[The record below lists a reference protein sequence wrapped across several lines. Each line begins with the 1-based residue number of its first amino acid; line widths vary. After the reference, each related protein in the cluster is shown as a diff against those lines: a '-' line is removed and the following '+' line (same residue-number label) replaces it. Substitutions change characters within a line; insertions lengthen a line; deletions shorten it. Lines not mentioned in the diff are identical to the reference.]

1 MAIAP
6 TVSIQ
11 RFWTEYKQDPTDASK
26 MVGVDKIAYGPVGM
40 LDKTLIVNE
49 VDRLYKKLQPL
60 EGSQDPAV
68 HQAHARWRAIEPAYR
83 AWKDGQEA
91 PLNGTPLSAW
101 NALTPEQ
108 ADVLK
113 RNGVKTVEEIS
124 LLTDVHISRFP
135 MPGLKDLIKQAKN
148 FIDAAEQT
156 RFSAKLSEK
165 DGEVAALQ
173 TENSEMK
180 TQLAEMMEKVRHLAE
195 IVASQGSAPAM
206 IEEETDPEAIPAP
219 RRGRP
224 PKAA

>member
-11 RFWTEYKQDPTDASK
+11 RFWSNYAPDPTDAAK
-26 MVGVDKIAYGPVGM
+26 LVEVDMVAYGPVGS
-40 LDKTLIVNE
+40 LDKSVVVSR
-49 VDRLYKKLQPL
+49 VDRLYKTLQPL

-68 HQAHARWRAIEPAYR
+68 HQAHARWAAIEPAYR
-83 AWKDGQEA
+83 AYKSGQEA
-91 PLNGTPLSAW
+91 PLSGTPLAAW

-113 RNGVKTVEEIS
+113 RNGIKTVEEIA
-124 LLTDVHISRFP
+124 LLTDIHISRFP

-148 FIDAAEQT
+148 FIDSAEQH
-156 RFSAKLSEK
+156 RFSAKLAEK
-165 DGEVAALQ
+165 DGEVEALQ
-173 TENSEMK
+173 SENHDMK
-180 TQLAEMMEKVRHLAE
+180 IKMAEMMEKLMHLSDM
-195 IVASQGSAPAM
+195 VAAQGVAV
-206 IEEETDPEAIPAP
+206 TDEDAIPAP